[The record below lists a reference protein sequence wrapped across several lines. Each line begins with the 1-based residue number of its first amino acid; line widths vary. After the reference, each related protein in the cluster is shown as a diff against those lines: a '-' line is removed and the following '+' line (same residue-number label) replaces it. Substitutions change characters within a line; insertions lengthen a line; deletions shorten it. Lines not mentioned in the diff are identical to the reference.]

1 MFLRK
6 HPRLGTMPAHLIP
19 SVLMYTF
26 VNHMHHSYLGQCA
39 QLEWMQTILFIGIRF
54 RNSHNKAFSIG
65 PTGCP
70 TYSFVLHI
78 ETWEEEAD
86 LRPGCSSVWL
96 SSTCK
101 KMSFHQKT
109 WEDQLH
115 CAIQINSFTP
125 FKREV
130 SSKVKF

>member
-6 HPRLGTMPAHLIP
+6 HSRLGTVPACLVP

-39 QLEWMQTILFIGIRF
+39 QLEEMRAVLFIGIRF
-54 RNSHNKAFSIG
+54 RNSHNKAFSIS
-65 PTGCP
+65 PAGCP

-78 ETWEEEAD
+78 ETREEETD
-86 LRPGCSSVWL
+86 QRPGCSSVWL

-101 KMSFHQKT
+101 KMSFHHKT
-109 WEDQLH
+109 
-115 CAIQINSFTP
+115 
-125 FKREV
+125 
-130 SSKVKF
+130 